1 MMSGKDNHLWLQLW
15 RDEQHMDF
23 HQSYVNN
30 FLTRFWSRFNH
41 IEKSRVFVPLCGKSL
56 DMIWLANQGHQV
68 IGVELSPLAVKAFFK
83 ENGLKPVKRH
93 CGKFT
98 LWKHGNIS
106 ILCGD
111 YFSLNKNILGH
122 IDMVY
127 DRSALTALSADIR
140 SQYVI
145 HMKLIVPKCTHIF
158 LLTIEEKT
166 LLQPAYQV
174 DEEVKALYAENFHIN
189 LAHVEDAFSL
199 NKESLPDVKYKLYQ
213 LSGK

>member
-1 MMSGKDNHLWLQLW
+1 MMSDRDNHLWLQLW
-15 RDEQHMDF
+15 RDEKHIDF
-23 HQSYVNN
+23 HQNCVNR
-30 FLTRFWSRFNH
+30 FLTKFWPRFNH

-56 DMIWLANQGHQV
+56 DMIWLANQGHKV
-68 IGVELSPLAVKAFFK
+68 IGVELSPIAVKAFFK
-83 ENGLKPVKRH
+83 ENGLKPVKRRN
-93 CGKFT
+93 GKFT

-111 YFSLNKNILGH
+111 YFSLNKKVLGH

-145 HMKLIVPKCTHIF
+145 HMKLIVPLGTNIF
-158 LLTIEEKT
+158 LLTLEDNT
-166 LLQPAYQV
+166 LQQPAYQV
-174 DEEVKALYAENFHIN
+174 DEEVAALYSENFHIN
-189 LAHVEDAFSL
+189 LAHVEDACNL
-199 NKESLPDVKYKLYQ
+199 DKEPLHDVKYKLYQ